1 MERCELFLTVSVLSC
16 LSHGWE
22 VQVPESVKAVKGS
35 CVMISCHTSSHS
47 HVNWFKYKGVGY
59 PVVYSRN
66 TAGIIAEFRGRTSVP
81 GSPSQGDCSLKIN
94 NVRQED
100 NGISLYPWIYPE
112 TSSNQYK
119 YILINVLNPEVSIS
133 VENTQTDGKLFSAN
147 CTVQYSCPSS
157 PPPLEWMGLSYI
169 SNNVTSTVV
178 SGGLWTLVARAQ
190 FRANR
195 LDHNRTL
202 SCNSTFNGKSI
213 YSTTVMLNIL
223 FPPSILMNSTCFVS
237 AGGVQ
242 CVCRAEAEPQA
253 NIFWMVDGSSAVH
266 PHFNTTTTYAGR
278 IAVSELTGPPA
289 SNVSCKASNVV
300 GTDTYQMPILH
311 PLSEGSAFLNGV

>member
-1 MERCELFLTVSVLSC
+1 M
-16 LSHGWE
+16 
-22 VQVPESVKAVKGS
+22 
-35 CVMISCHTSSHS
+35 
-47 HVNWFKYKGVGY
+47 
-59 PVVYSRN
+59 
-66 TAGIIAEFRGRTSVP
+66 
-81 GSPSQGDCSLKIN
+81 
-94 NVRQED
+94 
-100 NGISLYPWIYPE
+100 
-112 TSSNQYK
+112 
-119 YILINVLNPEVSIS
+119 
-133 VENTQTDGKLFSAN
+133 
-147 CTVQYSCPSS
+147 
-157 PPPLEWMGLSYI
+157 
-169 SNNVTSTVV
+169 TSTVV

-278 IAVSELTGPPA
+278 TAVSELTGPRA

-300 GTDTYQMPILH
+300 GTDTYQMPILC
-311 PLSEGSAFLNGV
+311 PLSEGNTGLMVAAVVAVVCIILGIAVAAICLKKRNPPTRACDLLESRNDACI